1 MTIYRIGAVA
11 LATVLL
17 FSGCATSTSLPA
29 TATAAAPEMART
41 LTVFAAASLKS
52 TITELATEF
61 ERANP
66 GVTVALNFAGSAD
79 LVSQITEGAP
89 ADVVALADTKNMAKL
104 TDASLVRGAPVPF
117 ASNTLEIA
125 VPPGNPA
132 GISSFQ
138 DLAKPGLRLVIC
150 APAVPCGAAAAVV
163 AAGSGVTL
171 APVSEESAVSGVLG
185 KVASGEA
192 DAGLV
197 YVTDIKSA
205 GSKVLGIRF
214 PESATAVNHY
224 PIGALSTATQPE
236 LAAAFIALV
245 TGASGQGVLAAAGF
259 GTP

>member
-1 MTIYRIGAVA
+1 LKISRIGAVA

-17 FSGCATSTSLPA
+17 FSGCATSISLPV
-29 TATAAAPEMART
+29 TAAAPVMART

-61 ERANP
+61 EKANP

-89 ADVVALADTKNMAKL
+89 ADVAALADTKNMAKL
-104 TDASLVRGAPVPF
+104 TDASLVLGAPVLF

-150 APAVPCGAAAAVV
+150 APAVPCGAAASVV

-185 KVASGEA
+185 KVTSGEA

-205 GSKVLGIRF
+205 GSKVLGVTF
-214 PESATAVNHY
+214 PESASAVNHY